1 MEITMHILQK
11 CGKNEVWYKCEDL
24 RAMLAYIINKA
35 YHVIVVRVVVG
46 LLVTIITCINIILPS
61 E

>member
-35 YHVIVVRVVVG
+35 YHVIVVRVVAG
-46 LLVTIITCINIILPS
+46 LLVTNYLY
-61 E
+61 